1 MSKLTQNALPELS
14 DKHGFMAS
22 APTLNV
28 LDEELKLV
36 RQTRV
41 RIIMGMLVFGL
52 FFMILVS
59 RLAEIS
65 LLRAPKAVSGMTVNT
80 VKSRADIVDRN
91 GELLATSLMTY
102 SLGADPR
109 KVWDPVAS
117 TEAIISA
124 LPGLDPAVVEGRL
137 SSNKSFIWLRRNL
150 TPKQR
155 HAVFSL
161 GLPELEFRV
170 EPKRVYPRGRLASH
184 ILGFTDIDQ
193 NGTAGVER
201 VFDEQLFKEN
211 APAKRLSL
219 DMGVQF
225 SVEDELRAGMKKF
238 QADAASGI
246 VMNIKTGEIL
256 AMASMPDFNPN
267 RFGDTLPQNRLNR
280 ASMSLYELGSTF
292 KPITMALAHE
302 TGVMRDEEKLDVQDK
317 LVIQSK
323 SITDDHPSPVA
334 LGAYD
339 ILAQSSNRGVA
350 LLALRSGAEAQQ
362 DLLRRLGLFSRV
374 PIELHES
381 AAPLVAEEWQDITTA
396 TVAYGHGISVTPLA
410 LASALATLLNGGVYV
425 EPTIEKHRL
434 GKAVRSQRAV
444 SVQTSKHIIRM
455 MRYVVTDGTGRN
467 AAVKGYEVMGKTGTA
482 EKLINGKYVKNRLVT
497 SFVAAFPYSDPQ
509 YLVFIVYDEPKA
521 YAGSSGYATAGWNA
535 ALTARAVTERI
546 APLLGV
552 KKIVETSALHK
563 GLNGTVNGG
572 MQ

>member
-1 MSKLTQNALPELS
+1 MKDLSPIALPELP
-14 DKHGFMAS
+14 DQPAFMAS

-28 LDEELKLV
+28 LADEVQLV

-41 RIIMGMLVFGL
+41 RIIMGMVVFSL
-52 FFMILVS
+52 FFLLLVS

-65 LLRAPKAVSGMTVNT
+65 LLRAPKTLHGMPTSQ
-80 VKSRADIVDRN
+80 VKARADIVDRN
-91 GELLATSLMTY
+91 GALLATSLRTY
-102 SLGADPR
+102 SLSANPK
-109 KVWDPVAS
+109 KVWNVVAS

-124 LPGLDPAVVEGRL
+124 LPDLDPAVVESRL
-137 SSNKSFIWLRRNL
+137 SSNKSFVWLRRNL
-150 TPKQR
+150 TPKERQ
-155 HAVFSL
+155 AVFSL
-161 GLPELEFRV
+161 GLPELEFAV

-201 VFDEQLFKEN
+201 AFNAQLFE
-211 APAKRLSL
+211 AGGADIRLSL

-225 SVEDELRAGMKKF
+225 AVEDELRAGMKKYG
-238 QADAASGI
+238 ADAGSGI

-267 RFGDTLPQNRLNR
+267 RFGAALPHERLNR

-302 TGVMRDEEKLDVQDK
+302 TGVIGHEEKLAVQDK

-323 SITDDHPSPVA
+323 SITDDHPSSVA

-339 ILAQSSNRGVA
+339 ILAKSSNRGA
-350 LLALRSGAEAQQ
+350 AMIALRSGAEAQQ

-381 AAPLVAEEWQDITTA
+381 AAPLVATKWQDITTA
-396 TVAYGHGISVTPLA
+396 TVSYGHGISVTPLA

-425 EPTIEKHRL
+425 EPTIEKHRI
-434 GKAVRSQRAV
+434 GKAIKSQRAV
-444 SVQTSKHIIRM
+444 SSQTSEYVTQM

-482 EKLINGKYVKNRLVT
+482 EKLIDGAYVKNRLVT
-497 SFVAAFPYSDPQ
+497 SFVSAFPYSDPQ

-521 YAGSSGYATAGWNA
+521 YEGSWGYATAGWNA
-535 ALTARAVTERI
+535 ALSARAVVERI
-546 APLLGV
+546 APRLGV
-552 KKIVETSALHK
+552 RKIVETSALSH
-563 GLNGTVNGG
+563 GVAGG
-572 MQ
+572 VQ

>member
-1 MSKLTQNALPELS
+1 MKELPPNPLPELP

-22 APTLNV
+22 APTLSV
-28 LDEELKLV
+28 LDDEVKLV

-41 RIIMGMLVFGL
+41 RIIMGMLIFGL
-52 FFMILVS
+52 FFMVLVS

-65 LLRAPKAVSGMTVNT
+65 LLRTPKATPGMLANTVN
-80 VKSRADIVDRN
+80 SRADIVDRN

-102 SLGADPR
+102 SLSADPR

-124 LPGLDPAVVEGRL
+124 LPGLDPALVENRL
-137 SSNKSFIWLRRNL
+137 SSNKSFVWIRRNL
-150 TPKQR
+150 TPRER

-184 ILGFTDIDQ
+184 VLGFTDIDQ

-201 VFDEQLFKEN
+201 VFNEQLFAEN

-219 DMGVQF
+219 DIGVQF
-225 SVEDELRAGMKKF
+225 SVEDELRAGLKKF

-256 AMASMPDFNPN
+256 AMASMPDFDPN
-267 RFGDTLPQNRLNR
+267 RLGDTLPQNRLNR

-302 TGVMRDEEKLDVQDK
+302 TGVYKDEEKLNVQDK

-323 SITDDHPSPVA
+323 SITDDHPSAVA
-334 LGAYD
+334 LGDYD
-339 ILAQSSNRGVA
+339 ILAKSSNRGVA
-350 LLALRSGAEAQQ
+350 LLALRAGAEAQQ
-362 DLLRRLGLFSRV
+362 DLLGRLGLLSRV

-381 AAPLVAEEWQDITTA
+381 ASPLVAKEWQDITTA
-396 TVAYGHGISVTPLA
+396 TVSYGHGISVTPLA
-410 LASALATLLNGGVYV
+410 LAAALATLLNGGMYV

-434 GKAVRSQRAV
+434 GKAVRAQRAV
-444 SVQTSKHIIRM
+444 SPQTSKYIIHM

-467 AAVKGYEVMGKTGTA
+467 AAVKGYEIMGKTGTA

-497 SFVAAFPYSDPQ
+497 SFVAAFPYADPQ

-521 YAGSSGYATAGWNA
+521 YEGSWGYATAGWNA
-535 ALTARAVTERI
+535 ALTARAVVERI
-546 APLLGV
+546 APMLGV
-552 KKIVETSALHK
+552 RKIVETSV
-563 GLNGTVNGG
+563 LNNGMVNGG